1 MIRKYKNAWKMQLT
15 FPLLECNIPAKECG
29 NSSMSKTKPRR
40 WSRLPGLSYI
50 HAQNGIILQVIQN
63 IGNFLLFIRVQV
75 AVSSKGD
82 VYAFMPQTFGND
94 KR

>member
-1 MIRKYKNAWKMQLT
+1 MQLT
-15 FPLLECNIPAKECG
+15 FPLLECNIQAKECG

-50 HAQNGIILQVIQN
+50 HVQNGIALQIIQD
-63 IGNFLLFIRVQV
+63 IGNFLLLIRVQV
-75 AVSSKGD
+75 SISPQGD
-82 VYAFMPQTFGND
+82 GDAFMPQAFGND